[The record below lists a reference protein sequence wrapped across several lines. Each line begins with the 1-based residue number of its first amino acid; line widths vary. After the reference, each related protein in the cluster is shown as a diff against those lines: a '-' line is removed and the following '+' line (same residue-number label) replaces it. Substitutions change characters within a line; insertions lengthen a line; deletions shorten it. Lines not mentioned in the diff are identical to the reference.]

1 MNLKKPIIS
10 LFLFVLACAIGLSIQ
25 SLSLPQKDAQLP
37 SKAPQS
43 VQIISPNSQPLSQQ
57 NSKLIVAQIN
67 REFKINLNET
77 AILPNENIL
86 VKFNQVT
93 EDSRCP
99 INVQCIWAGRAKIVV
114 NIWKDSQNIGDFVL
128 TTGSGS
134 PALAVENFATNYNI
148 KCVDLQPAPMSDS
161 KTQKLAY
168 SAALVISKITD
179 KI

>member
-1 MNLKKPIIS
+1 MNFKKPRIR
-10 LFLFVLACAIGLSIQ
+10 LFFVLACAIGLSVQ
-25 SLSLPQKDAQLP
+25 SLYLPQKGAQLP
-37 SKAPQS
+37 SQAPQP
-43 VQIISPNSQPLSQQ
+43 VQIISPNPPSISQQ
-57 NSKLIVAQIN
+57 NSKLIVAQVN
-67 REFKINLNET
+67 REFKIDLNET
-77 AILPNENIL
+77 AILPDENIW
-86 VKFNQVT
+86 VKFNEVT

-148 KCVDLQPAPMSDS
+148 KCIDLQPAPISGS

-168 SAALVISKITD
+168 SAALVISKTTN